1 MTSIVPEKTLQDWP
15 EESSSAA
22 HDINGVTLH
31 DVQSGPAHAPLV
43 ILLHGFGDFWWGWR
57 RQINSLTSAGFR
69 VVAPDQRGYN
79 LSEKPVG
86 LKAYDLDTLA
96 TDIIGLADTYG
107 RKKFTLIGHDFGGL
121 VGWWIASRY
130 PDRIERFV
138 AINSFHPQI
147 LVSYWRKS
155 PTQLLRSSYMGL
167 YQIPWLPEALFR
179 MKDFAV
185 MRQLFIRSCRPGTF
199 SQADLDRYQKTWS
212 RPGALSGMINWY
224 RALRRKPEIKDLRI
238 KVPTLVIWGKKDF
251 YLEQGLAKDSLAL
264 CDDGQIVWVE
274 NGTHFVHLEEP
285 AIVNKT
291 ILDFIKP

>member
-1 MTSIVPEKTLQDWP
+1 VL
-15 EESSSAA
+15 
-22 HDINGVTLH
+22 
-31 DVQSGPAHAPLV
+31 
-43 ILLHGFGDFWWGWR
+43 
-57 RQINSLTSAGFR
+57 
-69 VVAPDQRGYN
+69 APDQRGYN
-79 LSEKPVG
+79 LSEKPVS

-96 TDIIGLADTYG
+96 MDIIGLADAYG
-107 RKKFTLIGHDFGGL
+107 REKFTLIGHDFGGL

-130 PDRIERFV
+130 PERVERFV

-199 SQADLDRYQKTWS
+199 SKADLDRYQKTW
-212 RPGALSGMINWY
+212 RMPGALSGMINWY
-224 RALRRKPEIKDLRI
+224 RALRRKPEIKNLRI

-251 YLEQGLAKDSLAL
+251 YLERGLAEDSLAL

-285 AIVNKT
+285 AVVNKA
-291 ILDFIKP
+291 ILDFIKI